1 MKAKEKAKKKPR
13 SLKVPKSV
21 QDSIPYHMVYPEN
34 GIIETEPGHFCH
46 AYKLMPCNVLCAGF
60 NCKRLGFGS
69 TCRSC
74 RNTVLCGFYCA
85 STCRTGWR
93 KLH

>member
-46 AYKLMPCNVLCAGF
+46 AYKLTDCNFSCAVKQNKSICSIAMVSF
-60 NCKRLGFGS
+60 
-69 TCRSC
+69 
-74 RNTVLCGFYCA
+74 
-85 STCRTGWR
+85 
-93 KLH
+93 